1 MKILTES
8 TDWNTKKEITVFEE
22 NGKLYVYDN
31 FISFGEKKDIDTWLS
46 IYEIFYDKDNNYNLI
61 KSDKKLFEIG
71 IYKN

>member
-71 IYKN
+71 IYNN